1 MFLKKVKPFWGSL
14 GFLGFLGFLGLI
26 KNFDAFF
33 HIF

>member
-1 MFLKKVKPFWGSL
+1 MFLKKVKPYWGS
-14 GFLGFLGFLGLI
+14 LGFLGLI